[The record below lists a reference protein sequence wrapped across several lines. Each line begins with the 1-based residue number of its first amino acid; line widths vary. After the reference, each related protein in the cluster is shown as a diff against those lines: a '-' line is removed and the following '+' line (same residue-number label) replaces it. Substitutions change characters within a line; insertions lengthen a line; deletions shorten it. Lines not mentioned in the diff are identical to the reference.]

1 MRQTPIQLL
10 VAAVFGVSTLAWGA
24 PASAAP
30 ALLPQSFAG
39 WTDTGAVITTPPA
52 ADAGVLHEYGMV
64 QYAAATYGFGS
75 QRLAV
80 RAMQFADATGAYGE
94 LTLIRQS
101 DMHAEKLGREG
112 AAAGDHFVF
121 WTGTTVVDAR
131 FANSAA
137 GETAALGALA
147 ALFPRARGTQ
157 SIPPSL
163 PHYLPAAQL
172 DATSVRYAIGPAGYA
187 RSGGTLPASV
197 VDFSL
202 DTEAV
207 LAQYGPLSGQET
219 LTLLLYPTPQIAGA
233 HLKAIDA
240 LVQAS
245 GLAAKRCGPLVAI
258 ANGTWSAAKAQRLL
272 DAVRFNDAVTVDH
285 PEGYVSET
293 VKLYRLLVGITML
306 LVVLACAALLLGL
319 FLGGGRALVRIL
331 RGKSA
336 SALSEEEFISLHLSR

>member
-1 MRQTPIQLL
+1 MRWFFAIVL
-10 VAAVFGVSTLAWGA
+10 GVSTLAWA
-24 PASAAP
+24 APSPASP
-30 ALLPQSFAG
+30 PLLPQSFAG
-39 WTDTGAVITTPPA
+39 WTDTGAVITTSPA

-64 QYAAATYGFGS
+64 QYAAVTYGLGS

-80 RAMQFADATGAYGE
+80 RAMQFADATGAYGDF
-94 LTLIRQS
+94 TLIRQP
-101 DMHAEKLGREG
+101 DMHAEKLGHEG
-112 AAAGDHFVF
+112 ATAGNHFVF

-137 GETAALGALA
+137 GETAALSALA
-147 ALFPRARGTQ
+147 ALLPRATGTQ

-163 PHYLPAAQL
+163 PHYLPGTQL
-172 DATSVRYAIGPAGYA
+172 NATSVRYAIGPAA
-187 RSGGTLPASV
+187 FAQSGGTLPASV

-207 LAQYGPLSGQET
+207 LAQYGPPSGQET

-233 HLKAIDA
+233 HLKAIDG

-245 GLAAKRCGPLVAI
+245 GLAAKRSGPLVAI
-258 ANGTWSAAKAQRLL
+258 ANGTWSTAKAQRLL
-272 DAVRFNDAVTVDH
+272 DAVHFNDAVTVDH

-306 LVVLACAALLLGL
+306 VVVLACGALLLGL
-319 FLGGGRALVRIL
+319 FLGGGRALVRVL